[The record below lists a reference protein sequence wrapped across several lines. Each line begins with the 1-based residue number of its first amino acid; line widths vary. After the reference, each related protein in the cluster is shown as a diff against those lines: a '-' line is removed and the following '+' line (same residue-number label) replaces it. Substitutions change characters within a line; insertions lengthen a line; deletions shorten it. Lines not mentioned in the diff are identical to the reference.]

1 MNRKTHL
8 LLLLLQEELFQ
19 SLLVFQVL
27 TILQQSVQGPVL
39 NGIVQGEL
47 GKVRIESIL
56 AGGYNIQKLHIR
68 VLVKSI

>member
-1 MNRKTHL
+1 MVYRVIVHFLFRINNRVYNITGPVTNW
-8 LLLLLQEELFQ
+8 
-19 SLLVFQVL
+19 SNI
-27 TILQQSVQGPVL
+27 TLQQSVQGPVL

-68 VLVKSI
+68 V